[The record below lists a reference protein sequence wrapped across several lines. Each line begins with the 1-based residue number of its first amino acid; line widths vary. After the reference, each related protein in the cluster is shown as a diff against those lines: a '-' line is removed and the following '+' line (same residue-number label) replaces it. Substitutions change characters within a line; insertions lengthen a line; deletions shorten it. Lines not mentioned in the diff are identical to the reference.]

1 MKNIVGSVY
10 GSKVEATD
18 MLDEVYMVVNDVSLT
33 YRTCMQIMLD
43 NSTLLHKALS
53 LDTGCNSVLF
63 RFMPDE
69 VELVCTTCTDR
80 KRSPYEYD
88 EFRGGEPKYKHGY
101 TVKNKVG
108 FEGSD
113 VVFLISVGFIADNFT
128 MFQSATQI
136 VEEEHPG
143 TVRLKRSSLESLCRM

>member
-18 MLDEVYMVVNDVSLT
+18 MLDEVYMAVNDVSLT

-43 NSTLLHKALS
+43 NSELIKNVLAYQPE
-53 LDTGCNSVLF
+53 CNSLMF
-63 RFMPDE
+63 RFGGDC
-69 VELVCTTCTDR
+69 VTSVCTTCTDR
-80 KRSPYEYD
+80 IHTPYEYD
-88 EFRGGEPKYKHGY
+88 EFRKGVRVFKRGY

-108 FEGSD
+108 FEDSD

-128 MFQSATQI
+128 MFPSATDL

-143 TVRLKRSSLESLCRM
+143 TVRLTRSTLESLCRM